1 MASRG
6 SQTIK
11 IDLYVYKLY
20 NDVLVFRNFEI
31 LLLKI
36 ERYPYLME
44 KSWRKRTIETRTY
57 AYEAKEIKDKLIRHV
72 VVSLHGITH
81 A

>member
-1 MASRG
+1 MAFRG

-36 ERYPYLME
+36 ERYPLFNGKIVE
-44 KSWRKRTIETRTY
+44 KENN
-57 AYEAKEIKDKLIRHV
+57 
-72 VVSLHGITH
+72 
-81 A
+81 